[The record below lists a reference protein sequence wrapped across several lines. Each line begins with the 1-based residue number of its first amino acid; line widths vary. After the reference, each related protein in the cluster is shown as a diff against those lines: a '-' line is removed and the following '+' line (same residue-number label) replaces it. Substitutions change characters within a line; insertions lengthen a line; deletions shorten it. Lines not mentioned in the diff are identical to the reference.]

1 MTSIFL
7 TVQIVLAFLLTIVVL
22 FQKSSSIGLGAYSGS
37 NESVFGAKGPTNFL
51 SRLTFIFGF
60 LFVANTITL
69 GYLYNQDVKNTVL
82 DTVDKNSIIPT
93 LKTIS
98 DKNEAEL
105 NNPEAPATPVVEE
118 EREDT
123 EYEIYDASTDAYQ
136 KVVDGKIV
144 KDEIEKEIEIGEEII
159 SIGEPKE

>member
-93 LKTIS
+93 IKTIS

-105 NNPEAPATPVVEE
+105 NNPEIPATPFVEA
-118 EREDT
+118 EDA
-123 EYEIYDASTDAYQ
+123 EYEIYDASTDRYK

-144 KDEIEKEIEIGEEII
+144 EDEIEKETEVGEEII
-159 SIGEPKE
+159 SIGEPK

>member
-93 LKTIS
+93 IKTIS

-105 NNPEAPATPVVEE
+105 NNPEAPATSIVEE
-118 EREDT
+118 VEDA
-123 EYEIYDASTDAYQ
+123 EYKIYDASTDTYK
-136 KVVDGKIV
+136 KVVEDK
-144 KDEIEKEIEIGEEII
+144 IEKETEVGEEII
-159 SIGEPKE
+159 SIGEPK